1 MAIDGLDESQLPFAE
16 ITNLSANGS
25 CLYPWAASSSSCQAR
40 EVSAECYQGRQ
51 NSAGQYKLFV
61 YSRSVQIV
69 ASDVE
74 CGVDVLVA
82 DGVVQR
88 RLAQLA

>member
-16 ITNLSANGS
+16 ITILSANGS
-25 CLYPWAASSSSCQAR
+25 CLYPWAASPSSCQAR
-40 EVSAECYQGRQ
+40 GVSAECYQGRQ
-51 NSAGQYKLFV
+51 NSAGRYKLFV

>member
-1 MAIDGLDESQLPFAE
+1 M
-16 ITNLSANGS
+16 
-25 CLYPWAASSSSCQAR
+25 AASPSSCQAR
-40 EVSAECYQGRQ
+40 GVSAEYYQGRQ

-69 ASDVE
+69 ASNVE
-74 CGVDVLVA
+74 RGVDVLVA